1 MIIFLYGSDAYR
13 RHQKSKEIIEEYKKR
28 HPNFV
33 LQFFN
38 FEEEGE
44 FLKLQEFSQN
54 RSFFEEIKMAVLEN
68 VFAAAE
74 EKLKDFLK
82 NSIQQKDLILLI
94 LEDNLPPKE
103 FEFLLEKPI
112 QFQEFPDL
120 NIDQL
125 KFFINKEAKKRNINL
140 TDRAIQ
146 FLGDAFQ
153 KNTWGLVTELD
164 KLALIPKSKLDVPD
178 LKEYADI
185 DLSYSEQ
192 NAQYIGRTA
201 RYNIF
206 DFINNLN
213 TKYLAQNLDS
223 LERLFLYHEEPSKIF
238 NLLAAS
244 RRKTK
249 NLTEKLARYDI
260 LVKLGRLDYE
270 EALLDLALSF

>member
-82 NSIQQKDLILLI
+82 NSIQQKDLILLL

-146 FLGDAFQ
+146 FLADAFQ
-153 KNTWGLVTELD
+153 KNTWGLITELD
-164 KLALIPKSKLDVPD
+164 KLALIPKSKLDIPD

-185 DLSYSEQ
+185 DLS
-192 NAQYIGRTA
+192 
-201 RYNIF
+201 YNIF

-260 LVKLGRLDYE
+260 LVKLGKLDYE